1 MASRLRTVL
10 EMIKFEHS
18 VFALPF
24 ALVGALL
31 AARVSSHGWPTGR
44 QILWIV
50 VAMVAARSAAM
61 TMNRIVDLRYDKENP
76 RTKMRALATGALSV
90 SFAWAFTI
98 VATVVFFVAA
108 WQLNPLALKLA
119 PLALAILFFYSYT
132 KRFTH
137 WSHLFLGFALG
148 ISPAAAWIAITGSLD
163 WRMLILCAAV
173 TLWVGG
179 FDVLYACQDV
189 QFDAEVGLYSVP
201 KRFGVANALL
211 IARLMHV
218 GVVILLSWLAASFSL
233 PWPAWAG
240 IAVVATL
247 LGYEHS
253 LVKPNDLSKLNAA
266 FFTVNGYISM
276 LFLLFWGAAVAFWR
290 V

>member
-1 MASRLRTVL
+1 MAGRIRTVL

-24 ALVGALL
+24 ALTGALL
-31 AARVSSHGWPTGR
+31 AARATLHSWPTLR
-44 QILWIV
+44 QVLWIV
-50 VAMVAARSAAM
+50 LAMVAARSAAM
-61 TMNRIVDLRYDKENP
+61 TLNRIADLRYDKENP

-90 SFAWAFTI
+90 SFAWTFTMLA
-98 VATVVFFVAA
+98 VDVFFLAA

-119 PLALAILFFYSYT
+119 PLAIAILFFYSYT
-132 KRFTH
+132 KRFTS

-148 ISPAAAWIAITGSLD
+148 ISPAAAWIAITGGLD
-163 WRMLILCAAV
+163 WRMLILCGAV

-189 QFDAEVGLYSVP
+189 EFDKNAGLYSIP
-201 KRFGVANALL
+201 KRFGVARALL
-211 IARLMHV
+211 IARVMHV
-218 GVVILLSWLAASFSL
+218 GVVALLSWLAYGFGL

-240 IAVVATL
+240 IAVVAVL
-247 LGYEHS
+247 LAYEHS
-253 LVKPNDLSKLNAA
+253 LVKANDLSKLNAA

-276 LFLLFWGAAVAFWR
+276 LFLLFWGAAAALWR